1 MKKYSIYLFAAAAA
15 LLSAACSSGSDSVD
29 TDPEVTFTTEVT
41 RADVQTALGSGAQ
54 MNVYLSQT
62 GTVVSKTAVLHQGLC
77 TGSTWKGVPPIYLK
91 PKEEQFLF
99 AIWPYA
105 QEATDATKYPVT
117 AAAQTDYLY
126 SGAGVSVSYEK
137 PTAVLKMRHA
147 MAIFAF
153 DVRSYVGGRLS
164 RIEIGGE
171 EFPTAGELR
180 VTSGK
185 ITVRETGSYA
195 HTCDLALSEQ
205 GSGDGATFFVIPF
218 ELKPAKEVEVKMQV
232 GGKEYSCQ
240 LPVREYK
247 GNTKYVFHTNLTEA
261 GLSLLPEQVEEI
273 SLDEAAG
280 VQPAGAH
287 YGLLRIKHH
296 AESIVV
302 PEVAGTEPWGMIY
315 WGDGK
320 SEPYASG
327 KSYTYTTPGAQLLSI
342 DLWGADGATFSS
354 LKGIEEIDFSKF

>member
-1 MKKYSIYLFAAAAA
+1 MKKYSIYLFAAATA
-15 LLSAACSSGSDSVD
+15 LLSAACSSGSDSAGA
-29 TDPEVTFTTEVT
+29 DPEVTFTTEVT
-41 RADVQTALGSGAQ
+41 RTDVQTALGSGAQ

-126 SGAGVSVSYEK
+126 S
-137 PTAVLKMRHA
+137 AVLKMRHA

-205 GSGDGATFFVIPF
+205 GSGDGVTFFVIPF

-232 GGKEYSCQ
+232 GDKEYTCQ
-240 LPVREYK
+240 LPAREYM

-261 GLSLLPEQVEEI
+261 GLSLLPEQIEEI

-280 VQPAGAH
+280 VQPAAAH
-287 YGLLRIKHH
+287 YGLLRIKHN

-302 PEVAGTEPWGMIY
+302 PEVAGTEPWGMIS

-342 DLWGADGATFSS
+342 DLWGADGVTFSS